1 MEGIQEGIVR
11 VLKNVFVY
19 VFFFK
24 QALNFHYIIP
34 SLSSALSLN
43 LHYSHFIST
52 SFPTIVTCKP

>member
-1 MEGIQEGIVR
+1 MEGIQEGIVQKCFCLR
-11 VLKNVFVY
+11 
-19 VFFFK
+19 FFFK